1 MIDAVVD
8 VVAGFVVAERLADDL
23 RDRPAGRRH
32 EKPPRLGEDL
42 DGRGEEPVELVA
54 DRLGKRG
61 ELRHA
66 VVVGRGESAADVEE
80 LELEAPALRLGEHA
94 GAEVE
99 GLDVVL
105 RIRALAADVERE
117 PLDDKI
123 VLVGILDQPD
133 GLSRQGA
140 ELARQLNHRAGVR
153 HPHPQREP
161 GVRRVLGDLLHLLV
175 VVIGDEGAVL
185 VELAERLRRLDRV
198 GVDDLVPDEVL
209 PGLLREMLDEL
220 MDGVEFLHARHVEA
234 ATGLVEGLDDRRI
247 AVDLHGV
254 VDLHPGEVLAEG
266 GVVAAQFGVV
276 DDEQG
281 RAVGLGELEQRG
293 GSHVAFCQPPS
304 GSRKFLNCQG
314 SSRSRRESTGPRN
327 GSYER
332 FSGVQSL

>member
-1 MIDAVVD
+1 MVD
-8 VVAGFVVAERLADDL
+8 
-23 RDRPAGRRH
+23 
-32 EKPPRLGEDL
+32 RLGE
-42 DGRGEEPVELVA
+42 R
-54 DRLGKRG
+54 R

-80 LELEAPALRLGEHA
+80 LEIEAPALRLGEHA

-105 RIRALAADVERE
+105 RIRALAADVERQ
-117 PLDDKI
+117 PLDDEI
-123 VLVGILDQPD
+123 VLVGILNEPD

-140 ELARQLNHRAGVR
+140 KLARQLHHRAGVR
-153 HPHPQREP
+153 HAHPQRQP

-175 VVIGDEGAVL
+175 VVVGDEGTVL
-185 VELAERLRRLDRV
+185 VELAERLGRLDRV

-209 PGLLREMLDEL
+209 ARLLGEILDEM
-220 MDGVEFLHARHVEA
+220 MDGVELLHARHIEA
-234 ATGLVEGLDDRRI
+234 AAGLIEGLDDRRI

-276 DDEQG
+276 DDEQR
-281 RAVGLGELEQRG
+281 RAVGLGELEQRSG
-293 GSHVAFCQPPS
+293 GHAAFFQPPS

-314 SSRSRRESTGPRN
+314 SSESRRAATWPRN

-332 FSGVQSL
+332 FRGVQSDCVEMNFPR